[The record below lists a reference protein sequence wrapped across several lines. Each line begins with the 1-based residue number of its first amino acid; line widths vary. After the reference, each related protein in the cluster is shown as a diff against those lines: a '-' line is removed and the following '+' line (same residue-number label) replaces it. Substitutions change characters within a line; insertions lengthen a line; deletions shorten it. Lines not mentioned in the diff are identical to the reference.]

1 MECMSVCFNNSCLS
15 HSSHSFQSRLET
27 ICFGLRETLNSIEGR
42 LKAEHFK
49 QRVLNV
55 FRVWEEWAV
64 YPSDLLVSLQ
74 YIFLGLITKVSR
86 SQVSGSHF
94 YSFLSF
100 SLSIQDKDGSR
111 GGGGGDN
118 SDDVDGIPLEDMDG
132 LPLDD
137 HDVDPVTGDAC
148 SSAKRMKFKPSKWE
162 TVD

>member
-1 MECMSVCFNNSCLS
+1 M
-15 HSSHSFQSRLET
+15 HSFQSRLET
-27 ICFGLRETLNSIEGR
+27 ICFGLRDSLNSIEGR

-74 YIFLGLITKVSR
+74 YIFLGLISKVSGHTCT
-86 SQVSGSHF
+86 SVCSHF
-94 YSFLSF
+94 YSLTLSLCIH
-100 SLSIQDKDGSR
+100 SQDKDRGS
-111 GGGGGDN
+111 GGGDN
-118 SDDVDGIPLEDMDG
+118 GDDVDGVPLEDVDG

-137 HDVDPVTGDAC
+137 QDGDPLTGDDAC